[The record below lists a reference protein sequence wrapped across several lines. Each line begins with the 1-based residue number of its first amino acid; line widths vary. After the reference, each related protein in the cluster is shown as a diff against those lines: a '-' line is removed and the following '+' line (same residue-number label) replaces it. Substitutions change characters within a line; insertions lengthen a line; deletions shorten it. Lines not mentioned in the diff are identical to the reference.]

1 MCMAAARTAA
11 QLHSSGLVTIA
22 IATLSIL
29 DKCIAPYIGANT
41 LIATRGAEFLL
52 DGRKFRF

>member
-1 MCMAAARTAA
+1 MAAARTAA